1 MKREDT
7 ILVVDDMEVNRAVL
21 CSIFENKCNV
31 LEAENGRQAME
42 ILEKNPAVNVILLDI
57 VMPEMDGYQVLQK
70 MNESGTIDKIPVV
83 VITAEISPEIE
94 LLAFDLGARD
104 IISKPFEPFIVKRR
118 VENIIELYR
127 HRLHLEELVRDQ
139 AYKLKESNEIIIDAL
154 SSVIESRSLESGQ
167 HIFRIRMFTK
177 ILLKEIAK
185 TNSGYDLN
193 EHTIELIAS
202 ASSMH
207 DIGKIAIPDSILN
220 KPGRLTADE
229 FEIMKTHTT
238 TGCKILKSLNKMS
251 DREYLLYAYN
261 ICRYHHE
268 RYDGKGYPDGL
279 KGDNIPICAQAVS
292 VADAYDAL
300 TTDRVYKSAYPHQKA
315 MDMILGGECGTF
327 NPQILQ
333 CLKKVSE
340 QFRQLAKNY
349 ADGSFIYPH
358 TEEGDSGAQI
368 ASFSFSKEELSHIEL
383 YSVLRYLGHTAIEF
397 DLNTEYFNILY
408 APEDSLAIFKDKG
421 GHTQRSEFMNDF
433 ISHYVHPED
442 IDSVMGFISARYED
456 FFEEVQSQ
464 PYHEFRALD
473 PQTQRCASYR
483 ATFLPLRTDIPQNRK
498 AIVILE
504 NSAPPA
510 PLSSNMSTH
519 ASDSNEAHVM
529 ETLHESY
536 TMTAVIDLTKDS
548 FMVLH
553 TNEQDPY
560 THYAAV
566 SYSGICEELLQN
578 RVHPD
583 DRSYFEENFSL
594 ENMRRFFTAETK
606 KSVVYRFLGRN
617 GKYHWRENMLVK
629 NNSFSG
635 GDTLVYSLVKY
646 ADQNEIDRI
655 KAARR
660 DVIFGREIYPVL
672 LDKFCDILFEYDLK
686 NGTTYYSHGFE
697 EKFGFRAPNNMRE
710 LYNAARTHISKEDI
724 DEYIACLK
732 NLDEPPDI
740 RDIEYRYRNAKG
752 DYIWC
757 RKRFLITRDESGF
770 AIRVNGIMT
779 DVDRYKRENALL
791 RQKSETDQL
800 TGLYNKMTVQDRIQA
815 YLSECPADTMHALF
829 ILDIDNFK
837 IVNDIYGHLTGD
849 KTLEKISDRIT
860 SVFEDNSIVG
870 RVGGDEFIIFIKEVP
885 SSGYAHDK
893 AQLLLNR
900 LNEILSSFNNT
911 ASISVSIGISFYPQ
925 DGTAFY
931 DLFTRADLAL
941 YEAKRLGKSQWR
953 VYNESMNTNASL
965 LKSSP
970 EHLRAEHSFT
980 DSFKIQLLQNFYACE
995 TPEEGIRFI
1004 FDATAR
1010 YCGLSHILIYET
1022 YSGAKKL
1029 YDWSA
1034 SSILNH
1040 TSYPGG
1046 PLSEDIRRELLG
1058 LASENGLLCI
1068 EDADGLSSAGL
1079 RKYLKEAQSAALL
1092 IAGVADSKT
1101 EYGFVAFVEHEAAR
1115 QWSKHEKDI
1124 ISFVAKTAALV
1135 YLKTRYL
1142 QDLEEKYTLSNLYF
1156 NQINIAGY
1164 VIDETFKIMEANRFL
1179 REKMMIETGE
1189 KCYRLFQNRDKPCE
1203 GCPVLKLNKSCN
1215 TATSPIYRKKYDE
1228 EVTVTAAKCKTG
1240 RRAVS
1245 YLVTVGKKYKISF

>member
-1 MKREDT
+1 MKKDDT
-7 ILVVDDMEVNRAVL
+7 ILVVDDMEVNRAIL
-21 CSIFENKCNV
+21 CSIFENKYNV

-42 ILEKNPAVNVILLDI
+42 VLEKNPTVNVILLDI
-57 VMPEMDGYQVLQK
+57 VMPEMDGYQVLRK
-70 MNESGTIDKIPVV
+70 MNDSGIIDKIPVV

-118 VENIIELYR
+118 VENTIELYR

-139 AYKLKESNEIIIDAL
+139 AYKLKESNEIIVDAL

-238 TGCKILKSLNKMS
+238 TGCKILKSLDKMS

-268 RYDGKGYPDGL
+268 RYDGNGYPDGL

-315 MDMILGGECGTF
+315 MDMILGGECGAF
-327 NPQILQ
+327 NPQILK
-333 CLKKVSE
+333 CLTKVSE
-340 QFRQLAKNY
+340 QFRQLAKKY

-358 TEEGDSGAQI
+358 AEEGDSGAQI
-368 ASFSFSKEELSHIEL
+368 ASYTFSEEELSHIEL

-408 APEDSLAIFKDKG
+408 TPEDTLAIFKDRG
-421 GHTQRSEFMNDF
+421 GHTHRSEFMNDF

-442 IDSVMGFISARYED
+442 IDSVMRFISARYED
-456 FFEEVQSQ
+456 FFNEVQSQ
-464 PYHEFRALD
+464 PYHEFRVLD
-473 PQTQRCASYR
+473 PQTQHCSAFR
-483 ATFLPLRTDIPQNRK
+483 ATFLPLRTDVPKNRK

-504 NSAPPA
+504 KNSQAKALP
-510 PLSSNMSTH
+510 SNINRCTND
-519 ASDSNEAHVM
+519 SDEAHVM
-529 ETLHESY
+529 EELQESY

-553 TNEQDPY
+553 TNDQDTYMPS
-560 THYAAV
+560 AAV
-566 SYSGICEELLQN
+566 SYSGICGELLQN

-583 DRSYFEENFSL
+583 DKSYFEENFSL

-672 LDKFCDILFEYDLK
+672 LDKFSDIIFEYDLK
-686 NGTTYYSHGFE
+686 SGTTYYSHGFE

-724 DEYIACLK
+724 DEYLACIK
-732 NLDEPPDI
+732 NLDEPPDV

-770 AIRVNGIMT
+770 AVRVNGIMT

-800 TGLYNKMTVQDRIQA
+800 TGLYNKMTVQDRIKA
-815 YLSECPADTMHALF
+815 CLSECPEDTIHALF

-870 RVGGDEFIIFIKEVP
+870 RVGGDEFVIFIKEVP
-885 SSGYAHDK
+885 NIAYAHDK
-893 AQLLLNR
+893 AQLLLKR

-953 VYNESMNTNASL
+953 VYNEGMNTNASL
-965 LKSSP
+965 LKNSP
-970 EHLRAEHSFT
+970 EHLRGEHSFT
-980 DSFKIQLLQNFYACE
+980 DGFKIQLLQNFYACE

-1022 YSGAKKL
+1022 YSGVKKL

-1034 SSILNH
+1034 SSILSH
-1040 TSYPGG
+1040 TAYPGK
-1046 PLSEDIRRELLG
+1046 PLSDEMRRELLG
-1058 LASENGLLCI
+1058 LASDNGLLCI
-1068 EDADGLSSAGL
+1068 EDAGCLSSTAL
-1079 RKYLKEAQSAALL
+1079 REYLKEAQGAALL
-1092 IAGVADSKT
+1092 ITKVADSKT
-1101 EYGFVAFVEHEAAR
+1101 DYGFVAFVEHEHAR
-1115 QWSKHEKDI
+1115 RWSEQERDI
-1124 ISFVAKTAALV
+1124 LSFIAKTAALV

-1142 QDLEEKYTLSNLYF
+1142 QDLEEKYSLSNLYF
-1156 NQINIAGY
+1156 NQIDTVGY
-1164 VIDETFKIMEANRFL
+1164 VIDETFKIIEANRCL
-1179 REKMMIETGE
+1179 CEKITVKNGE
-1189 KCYRLFQNRDKPCE
+1189 KCYRLFQNRDKPCV
-1203 GCPVLKLNKSCN
+1203 GCPVLKLNKSCH
-1215 TATSPIYRKKYDE
+1215 TASSPIYREQYDE
-1228 EVTVTAAKCKTG
+1228 EVMVTASKCKTG
-1240 RRAVS
+1240 QRAVS
-1245 YLVTVGKKYKISF
+1245 YLVTVGKKNKISF